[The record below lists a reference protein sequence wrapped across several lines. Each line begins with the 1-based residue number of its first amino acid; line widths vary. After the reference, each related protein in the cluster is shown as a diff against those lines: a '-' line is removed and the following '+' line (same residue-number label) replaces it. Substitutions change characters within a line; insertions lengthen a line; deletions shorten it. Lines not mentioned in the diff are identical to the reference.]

1 MKKTGSF
8 VVLLLLLLINIQ
20 CTDDEAVEASV
31 YDAKAFVSE
40 SGEEGADGIDTKKDE

>member
-8 VVLLLLLLINIQ
+8 IVLLLLLLINIQ

-40 SGEEGADGIDTKKDE
+40 SGEEGDQDLDDQRD